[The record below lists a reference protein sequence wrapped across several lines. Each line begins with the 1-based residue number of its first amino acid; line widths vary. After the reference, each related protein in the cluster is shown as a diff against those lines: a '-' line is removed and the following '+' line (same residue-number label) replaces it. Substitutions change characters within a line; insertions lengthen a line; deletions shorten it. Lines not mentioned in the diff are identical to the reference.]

1 MKRLLGVLALVL
13 LLAACGQAK
22 MAEMPPEEAKT
33 EAPAETPEEV
43 DEYEA
48 LIAAT
53 PVAQVGGEPLSP
65 DGRFEARAE
74 GASGEYVSGI
84 QPPEYLQIIDRETGE
99 VLWQDHGWLE
109 QSILWSPEGGFAA
122 LARSARTWC
131 CITILETENWTSWD
145 VALPDGSSIP
155 EYTFLPYN
163 EPWGEWKSEN
173 SLDLTIG
180 RGGDDGE
187 QSFYQCDVWVNQIGV
202 TGESRERT
210 LETLGSWDF
219 THDEIGRAHV

>member
-22 MAEMPPEEAKT
+22 MS
-33 EAPAETPEEV
+33 ETPPEEV

-48 LIAAT
+48 LIAAA

-84 QPPEYLQIIDRETGE
+84 QPPEHLQIIDRETGK

-131 CITILETENWTSWD
+131 CITILETENRSIRFCRTTSH
-145 VALPDGSSIP
+145 
-155 EYTFLPYN
+155 
-163 EPWGEWKSEN
+163 
-173 SLDLTIG
+173 
-180 RGGDDGE
+180 
-187 QSFYQCDVWVNQIGV
+187 
-202 TGESRERT
+202 GESGNPRT
-210 LETLGSWDF
+210 AW
-219 THDEIGRAHV
+219 I